1 MYLYQ
6 QNTMYQN
13 KIDAVVLA
21 AGKGDRMQAGKNKIF
36 LPLKG
41 IPIIYRTLSRLD
53 SISAVDSVYLVIRQQ
68 EKDEMNRIISTFGR
82 LKKPLKV
89 VMGGEERCDSVMN
102 GLMAINKEKSERWVM
117 VHDGARPF
125 ITEKLIFRLL
135 ESASERGVVVPAL
148 PIYETVRKSDSS
160 KKTKFVERK
169 GLYTM
174 QTPQLF
180 HISAIDRVFVKT
192 IGHVPEPT
200 DEASFFEFI
209 GESVEFIEGERWNLK
224 ITQQEDLKWAE
235 TMISGNREL
244 KLDIEN

>member
-1 MYLYQ
+1 MD
-6 QNTMYQN
+6 QN
-13 KIDAVVLA
+13 KIDVVVLA
-21 AGKGDRMQAGKNKIF
+21 AGKGDRMQAGENKIF

-53 SISAVDSVYLVIRQQ
+53 SISAVDSVYLVIRLQ
-68 EKDEMNRIISTFGR
+68 EKDEVNRIINTFGS

-89 VMGGEERCDSVMN
+89 VIGGKERCDSVMN
-102 GLMAINKEKSERWVM
+102 GLMAITEEKSEGWVM

-125 ITEKLIFRLL
+125 ITEKLILRLL
-135 ESASERGVVVPAL
+135 ESASENGVVVPAL
-148 PIYETVRKSDSS
+148 PIHETVRKSDRN
-160 KKTKFVERK
+160 KKTQSLERK

-180 HISAIDRVFVKT
+180 HVSAIDRVFIKT
-192 IGHVPEPT
+192 KGHVPEPT
-200 DEASFFEFI
+200 DEASFFEFK
-209 GESVEFIEGERWNLK
+209 GEAVEFVGGERWNLK